1 MPDYTE
7 EQKKAA
13 IDIINNFA
21 NDGTFYML
29 LGREL
34 NYYTLF
40 FKEDHPNNIETIG
53 EGVIDCL
60 SHIGK
65 IKSIEETEDKGAVE
79 IWVQHEDAITVLYFF
94 LYDQGVIK
102 CK

>member
-1 MPDYTE
+1 
-7 EQKKAA
+7 
-13 IDIINNFA
+13 
-21 NDGTFYML
+21 ML